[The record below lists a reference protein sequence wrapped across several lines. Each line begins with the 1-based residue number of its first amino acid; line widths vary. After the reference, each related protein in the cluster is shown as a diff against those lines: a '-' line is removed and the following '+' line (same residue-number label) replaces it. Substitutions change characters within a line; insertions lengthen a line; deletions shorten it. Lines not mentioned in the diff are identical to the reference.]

1 AMTSGT
7 DSMTTRRTVTAIL
20 AALMMVLL
28 GACTSKHEAVDAHS
42 IPQPSDS
49 PVNANEHESGPES
62 PIAYGMSVPRGAT
75 QVGPIV
81 RMRSQKLIDAY
92 QPELDEIGRAS
103 CREREKRGEHAV

>member
-1 AMTSGT
+1 RIHRFRSLFF
-7 DSMTTRRTVTAIL
+7 SSRRRHTR
-20 AALMMVLL
+20 
-28 GACTSKHEAVDAHS
+28 SKRDWSSDVCSSDL
-42 IPQPSDS
+42 SDS

-75 QVGPIV
+75 QVGPLV